1 MNLQRRWI
9 NDISQERGAS
19 RWVSTRRLSD
29 EAGICYDKIA
39 ASNLIRIRYQ
49 WQLAQFPKSD
59 LLSQIC
65 KGVQVEP
72 TL

>member
-39 ASNLIRIRYQ
+39 ASEFNQNKVSMAISPV
-49 WQLAQFPKSD
+49 PK
-59 LLSQIC
+59 
-65 KGVQVEP
+65 K
-72 TL
+72 